1 MSVILIVV
9 AAVAAAALVGLLIAV
24 AIAFGPAQRARALQ
38 KRLEAREAREYEVHE
53 KLREHTKEFE
63 KEVVE
68 VSPGVHVAVG
78 FGLANCVLIEGEDG
92 CVLID
97 ALESVEAADEMVAT
111 FRPILDR
118 KPIKAIV
125 ITHFHTDH
133 SFGIEAFIR
142 GREGEVKIYAHDTY
156 DKHCEELVNVR
167 AMATF
172 KRSMRQFGTL
182 LKKGE
187 HENSGIGPCLK

>member
-1 MSVILIVV
+1 MPSGNI
-9 AAVAAAALVGLLIAV
+9 
-24 AIAFGPAQRARALQ
+24 P
-38 KRLEAREAREYEVHE
+38 
-53 KLREHTKEFE
+53 
-63 KEVVE
+63 
-68 VSPGVHVAVG
+68 
-78 FGLANCVLIEGEDG
+78 
-92 CVLID
+92 
-97 ALESVEAADEMVAT
+97 

-187 HENSGIGPCLK
+187 HENSGIGPCLKQVLYRVTHHVVSNLLLTLM